1 MRDESMSHP
10 NMNFW
15 VEKVSSPFANFD
27 VEITCRCSVSGGS
40 WKMSWRACSSLFSVG
55 RCCGRWASTMKSLM
69 CISVYERGVFLVDGR
84 LWLWDD
90 RLCFVVG
97 LVVVLSLARDVWHWV
112 DAVDCL

>member
-1 MRDESMSHP
+1 
-10 NMNFW
+10 
-15 VEKVSSPFANFD
+15 
-27 VEITCRCSVSGGS
+27 
-40 WKMSWRACSSLFSVG
+40 
-55 RCCGRWASTMKSLM
+55 
-69 CISVYERGVFLVDGR
+69 VYERGVLLVDGR